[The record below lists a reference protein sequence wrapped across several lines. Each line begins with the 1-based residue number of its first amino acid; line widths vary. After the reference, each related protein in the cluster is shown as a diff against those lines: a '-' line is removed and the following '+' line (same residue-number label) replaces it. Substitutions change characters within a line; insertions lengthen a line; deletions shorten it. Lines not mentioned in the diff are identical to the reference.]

1 MAENNSRPRGRPAI
15 PEQEIRRRIHEVTF
29 LLLIHQGYS
38 KTTLDVVAKK
48 AGIAKKTLYRF
59 VKNREDL
66 LEQIVMRWEDNVI
79 PVFEADANSAQ
90 TLIKLLK
97 KYLTELANKSLS
109 MEAVGLFKLLQSDFP
124 YREKFLAKYQQSR
137 VESSRRILT
146 DWLKRQYHQ
155 GLLKKMDFHITSELI
170 ISMVIAEPL
179 KQMVLGFMPPLP
191 ETDITPRISAMIS
204 LLKNGM
210 IEKSP

>member
-15 PEQEIRRRIHEVTF
+15 PEQEIRRKIHEVTF
-29 LLLIHQGYS
+29 LLLIHHGYS
-38 KTTLDVVAKK
+38 KTTMDVVAQKT
-48 AGIAKKTLYRF
+48 GIAKKTLYRF

-66 LEQIVMRWEDNVI
+66 LEQIVIRWEDNVI

-109 MEAVGLFKLLQSDFP
+109 MEAVGLCKLLQSDFP

-146 DWLKRQYHQ
+146 DWFKRQYHQ
-155 GLLKKMDFHITSELI
+155 GLLKKMDFQLISELV

-179 KQMVLGFMPPLP
+179 RQMVLGILPPLP
-191 ETDITPRISAMIS
+191 ETDITPRITAAVT
-204 LLKNGM
+204 LFKCGFVK
-210 IEKSP
+210 E